1 VEQVQKCSLNLVDVI
16 DHLLDFAQINNKA
29 SARRPSDSRS
39 DHKVGKLPPRSKTS
53 SYVSLG
59 RTTEAIVDAVFYS
72 HYFTKHDRT
81 QPHVDLVMEL
91 TPRSATQCM
100 ISVGA
105 WKRLCTNIVNNALK
119 YTPTGHV
126 KVTLDVSERG
136 TGETYATLIVSDTGI
151 GMSPEFLRES
161 LFKSFAQEDTFANGT
176 GLGMSLVAEL
186 IKEFCGEI
194 EVTSQKGEGTTM
206 TVTIPIDVPKDA
218 TSGGIGSDVDHAG
231 VCVGYFEPDEDQ
243 EDTDCSRQPLIEAA
257 KQTLRDIGVAVG
269 PSNDANIVA
278 VLEEHF
284 EHSPSYTKADERRW
298 LVLCDS
304 FASATR
310 LRERY
315 QGAKAE
321 FVPQPY
327 GPERLST
334 ALQTLCKNLSEQTD
348 ACAESD
354 LPSSGPIDKYSVSLR
369 LPRNRAMSALPS
381 PPIDVTLDYLTLSS
395 PNANTVKGAARDKTV
410 AFEHRERRPTFG
422 SSGMN
427 TASLGQNVLSSPHDD
442 QPSTAESSQQLD
454 PLLLLLVDDNVSTG
468 IKIDRTLLTMCQP
481 INLKLLTMVADRN
494 HYPRL
499 LATNGQEAVDAYKTP
514 KEATQP
520 TQHQNH
526 AGIHAQNKRPDVV
539 LLDLNM
545 PVMNGFEAARQ
556 IRQFEKQTG
565 VTPAVIIAITGL
577 GDDIA
582 RARAYQHGFNFFMSK
597 PVRPKDVVD
606 MLVSIEQ
613 TKIQNS

>member
-39 DHKVGKLPPRSKTS
+39 DHKVGILPPRSKTS
-53 SYVSLG
+53 SCVSLG

-81 QPHVDLVMEL
+81 QPHVDFVMEL

-119 YTPTGHV
+119 YTPAGHV
-126 KVTLDVSERG
+126 KVSLDVSERG
-136 TGETYATLIVSDTGI
+136 TGEVFATLIVSDTGI

-194 EVTSQKGEGTTM
+194 EVTSEKGVGTTM
-206 TVTIPIDVPKDA
+206 TVTIPLDVPKDA
-218 TSGGIGSDVDHAG
+218 TSTGIGSDFDHSG
-231 VCVGYFEPDEDQ
+231 VCVAYFEPDEDQ
-243 EDTDCSRQPLIEAA
+243 EDTDCSRQALIDAA
-257 KQTLRDIGVAVG
+257 KQTLRNMGVAVG

-278 VLEEHF
+278 ILEEHF
-284 EHSPSYTKADERRW
+284 VHSTDDTRY

-315 QGAKAE
+315 QGARAE

-334 ALQTLCKNLSEQTD
+334 ALQTLCKSLSEQTETG
-348 ACAESD
+348 AGSD
-354 LPSSGPIDKYSVSLR
+354 LPSPGAIDKYSASLR
-369 LPRNRAMSALPS
+369 LQRNRAMSALPS

-395 PNANTVKGAARDKTV
+395 PSANTVKGAARDNTV
-410 AFEHRERRPTFG
+410 GFEHRERRPTFG
-422 SSGMN
+422 SSGMD
-427 TASLGQNVLSSPHDD
+427 TASLSQKILSSPHDD
-442 QPSTAESSQQLD
+442 RPSTAEPAQPLD
-454 PLLLLLVDDNVSTG
+454 PLLLLLVDDNVSTV
-468 IKIDRTLLTMCQP
+468 IEVDRTLLTIYQP

-499 LATNGQEAVDAYKTP
+499 LATNGQEAVDAYKSP
-514 KEATQP
+514 QEATEP

-526 AGIHAQNKRPDVV
+526 AGLHAGNRRPDVV

-565 VTPAVIIAITGL
+565 ASPAVIIAITGL

-597 PVRPKDVVD
+597 PVRPKDVID

>member
-29 SARRPSDSRS
+29 SSRRPSDIPS
-39 DHKVGKLPPRSKTS
+39 DHQVGKLPPRSKTS
-53 SYVSLG
+53 SCVSLG

-81 QPHVDLVMEL
+81 QPHVDLVLEL
-91 TPRSATQCM
+91 TPRSATHCM

-126 KVTLDVSERG
+126 KVSLDVSERE
-136 TGETYATLIVSDTGI
+136 TGKSYAILIVSDTGI

-161 LFKSFAQEDTFANGT
+161 LFKSFAQENTFANGT

-194 EVTSQKGEGTTM
+194 EVTSKKNEGTTM
-206 TVTIPIDVPKDA
+206 TVTIPLDVPKDA
-218 TSGGIGSDVDHAG
+218 TSRGVGSEHDHSG

-243 EDTDCSRQPLIEAA
+243 EDTDCSRQALIDAA
-257 KQTLRDIGVAVG
+257 KQTLRNMGVAVG
-269 PSNDANIVA
+269 PSNDARIVA
-278 VLEEHF
+278 ILEEHF
-284 EHSPSYTKADERRW
+284 VHSPNDTPY

-310 LRERY
+310 LRERH
-315 QGAKAE
+315 QGSQAE

-334 ALQTLCKNLSEQTD
+334 ALQTLCKRVSEQTETS
-348 ACAESD
+348 AGSD
-354 LPSSGPIDKYSVSLR
+354 LPVPGAIDKYSASLR
-369 LPRNRAMSALPS
+369 NPRSRAMSVLPS
-381 PPIDVTLDYLTLSS
+381 PPLDVALDYLTLSS
-395 PNANTVKGAARDKTV
+395 PNAITVKGAARDSTV
-410 AFEHRERRPTFG
+410 GFEHRVSRPTFG
-422 SSGMN
+422 SSGIN
-427 TASLGQNVLSSPHDD
+427 TASLAHNVSSSP
-442 QPSTAESSQQLD
+442 QNNPASTAAPSPPLD
-454 PLLLLLVDDNVSTG
+454 PLLLLLVDDNVSTV
-468 IKIDRTLLTMCQP
+468 IKKGRTLLTIYQP
-481 INLKLLTMVADRN
+481 INLKLLSMVADRN

-499 LATNGQEAVDAYKTP
+499 LATNGQEAVDAYKSP

-520 TQHQNH
+520 TQNQNL
-526 AGIHAQNKRPDVV
+526 ATLHAQNKRPDVI

-565 VTPAVIIAITGL
+565 VPPAVIIAITGL

-597 PVRPKDVVD
+597 PVRPQDVVD

-613 TKIQNS
+613 TKIQNN